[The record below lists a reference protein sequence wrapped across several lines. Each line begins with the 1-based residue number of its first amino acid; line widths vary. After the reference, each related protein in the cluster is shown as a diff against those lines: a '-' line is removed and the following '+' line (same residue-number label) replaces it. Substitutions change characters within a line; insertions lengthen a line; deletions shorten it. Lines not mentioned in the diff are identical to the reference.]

1 MRTWKL
7 LGMCACVCFVP
18 AGARAQEPGDTVI
31 VVQDTQIKADD
42 KSSQTVFRGL
52 ALTVQDVRGDLV
64 LVSSEVTG
72 WVSKKHLAT
81 PVQAVDVF
89 IDQIEKNPRDAG
101 AYSARGM
108 VWFRR
113 GEPDI
118 ALGDFSD
125 AIELNPKSFDAF
137 SNRGLCWAAKGEF
150 AKALSDYNEAIRL
163 NPKNANGYNNRG
175 NLWTSKGNYDK
186 AINDFSEA
194 IRLNPKSAVSFA
206 NRGGAWIENQEYE
219 KAIADCTEA
228 IRLDPK
234 YVTPYL
240 NRAIVYATC
249 PDAKYR
255 SGKQAVQNAET
266 ACELSGWR
274 IANQIGTLAAACAED
289 GDFEAAVKWQTK
301 ANDMYTPSQREKY
314 AFLLDLY
321 KAGRPYHRER
331 KKPGI

>member
-1 MRTWKL
+1 MRTWKFFGL
-7 LGMCACVCFVP
+7 CACACLGPVAAC
-18 AGARAQEPGDTVI
+18 AQEPGDTVI
-31 VVQDTQIKADD
+31 VVQDTQIRGDQKVTQAIY
-42 KSSQTVFRGL
+42 RGL
-52 ALTVQDVRGDLV
+52 ALTVQDVKGDQV

-72 WVSKKHLAT
+72 WVPKQHLAT

-108 VWFRR
+108 VWYRR

-125 AIELNPKSFDAF
+125 AIELNPKSYDAF
-137 SNRGLCWAAKGEF
+137 SNRGLCWAAKGEY
-150 AKALSDYNEAIRL
+150 AKAMSDYNEAIRL
-163 NPKNANGYNNRG
+163 NPKNANGFNNRG
-175 NLWTSKGNYDK
+175 NLWSAKGNYDR
-186 AINDFSEA
+186 AIGDFSEA
-194 IRLNPKSAVSFA
+194 IRLNPNSAVAFA

-234 YVTPYL
+234 YITPYL

-249 PDAKYR
+249 PDPRYR
-255 SGKQAVQNAET
+255 SGKQAVKNAET

-274 IANQIGTLAAACAED
+274 FANHIGTLAAAYAED
-289 GDFEAAVKWQTK
+289 GDFAAAVKYQTK
-301 ANDMYTPSQREKY
+301 AHDLYTVAQKEKY
-314 AFLLDLY
+314 GFLLELY
-321 KAGRPYHRER
+321 KEGRPYHRE
-331 KKPGI
+331 KKKSGL